1 MWYNTFP
8 VYQNIFNT
16 RQAIVKMKKT
26 GFDND
31 LYLRQQS
38 EEILK
43 RASRFD
49 NKLYLEF
56 GGKLAY
62 DLHAAR
68 ILPGFDPNVKLQ
80 LLQRLKD
87 KIEVVICIYA
97 GDIERKKIRADFGI
111 AYDADTMRIID
122 NLRERD
128 ISVTSVVVTRYDDHP
143 AVNSFINKLE
153 RRGIR
158 VYKHRAIKGYPA
170 DVDLI
175 VSENGY
181 GANEYIETEKPIV
194 IVTGPGPSS
203 GKMAT
208 CLSQVYHEHLR
219 GVSAGYAKFETF
231 PVWNLPLNHPV
242 NIAYEAA
249 TADIGDVNMV
259 DSFHLQATGKQTV
272 NYNRDIAIFPVVR
285 RICERIMGKDHAY
298 VSPTDMGV
306 NKVGFAICDDAVV
319 SEAAKQEII
328 RRYFRYN
335 CEYAIGAAEKETID
349 RIKVL
354 MDNLDIRPEDRAVV
368 TPARDAAA
376 AASEQPEK
384 GNDGYFCGAALELP
398 DGRIVTGKNSHL
410 LHAAASCI
418 LNAIKKMANLPN
430 ELLLIAPAVIDSV
443 SKLKHDILNIRKVS
457 LDLDETLIA
466 LSVSSTS
473 NPTANLAMNQL
484 CLLRGCEMHISH
496 MPTPGDEAGLR
507 KLGIN
512 LTCDPKF
519 ASRDLFIS

>member
-1 MWYNTFP
+1 MM
-8 VYQNIFNT
+8 I
-16 RQAIVKMKKT
+16 

-31 LYLRQQS
+31 SYLRQQS
-38 EEILK
+38 EEILA

-56 GGKLAY
+56 GGKLAF

-68 ILPGFDPNVKLQ
+68 ILPGFDPNVKLR

-87 KIEVVICIYA
+87 KIDVVICIYS

-122 NLRERD
+122 ILREHD
-128 ISVTSVVVTRYDDHP
+128 INVKAVVVTRYDDHP
-143 AVNSFINKLE
+143 AVNNFIHKLE
-153 RRGIR
+153 RRGLR
-158 VYKHRAIKGYPA
+158 VYKHKAIKGYPA

-175 VSENGY
+175 VSEKGY
-181 GANEYIETEKPIV
+181 GENEYIETDKPIV

-208 CLSQVYHEHLR
+208 CLSQVYHDHLR
-219 GVSAGYAKFETF
+219 GISAGYAKFETF

-259 DSFHLQATGKQTV
+259 DPFHLEATGNMAV

-285 RICERIMGKDHAY
+285 RICERIMGKENAY

-306 NKVGFAICDDAVV
+306 NKVGFAISDDKVVCD
-319 SEAAKQEII
+319 AAKQEVI
-328 RRYFRYN
+328 RRYFRYR
-335 CEYAIGAAEKETID
+335 CEYAIGAAEQSTID

-354 MDNLDIRPEDRAVV
+354 MDNLSLSETDRV
-368 TPARDAAA
+368 TVEPARKAAEL
-376 AASEQPEK
+376 ASQTPGK
-384 GNDGYFCGAALELP
+384 GNDGYFCGAALRLP
-398 DGRIVTGKNSHL
+398 DDRIVTGCNSPH
-410 LHAAASCI
+410 LHAAAACV
-418 LNAIKKMANLPN
+418 LNAIKALANLPK
-430 ELLLIAPAVIDSV
+430 ELLLISPEVIESV
-443 SKLKHDILNIRKVS
+443 TRLKGDVLKMRRVG

-466 LSVSSTS
+466 LTVSSAS
-473 NPTANLAMNQL
+473 NPTAQFALKQLRNLA
-484 CLLRGCEMHISH
+484 GCEMHISH
-496 MPTPGDEAGLR
+496 MPNPGDEAGLR

-512 LTCDPKF
+512 LTSDPKF
-519 ASRDLFIS
+519 ASRDLFVD

>member
-1 MWYNTFP
+1 MM
-8 VYQNIFNT
+8 I
-16 RQAIVKMKKT
+16 

-31 LYLRQQS
+31 SYLRQQS
-38 EEILK
+38 EEILA

-56 GGKLAY
+56 GGKLAF

-68 ILPGFDPNVKLQ
+68 ILPGFDPNVKLR

-87 KIEVVICIYA
+87 KIDVVICIYS

-122 NLRERD
+122 ILREHD
-128 ISVTSVVVTRYDDHP
+128 INVKAVVVTRYDDHP
-143 AVNSFINKLE
+143 AVNNFIHKLE
-153 RRGIR
+153 RRGLR
-158 VYKHRAIKGYPA
+158 VYKHKAIKGYPA

-175 VSENGY
+175 VSEKGY
-181 GANEYIETEKPIV
+181 GENEYIETDKPIV

-208 CLSQVYHEHLR
+208 CLSQVYHDHLR
-219 GVSAGYAKFETF
+219 GISAGYAKFETF

-259 DSFHLQATGKQTV
+259 DPFHLEATGNMAV

-285 RICERIMGKDHAY
+285 RICERIMGKENAY

-306 NKVGFAICDDAVV
+306 NKVGFAISDDKVVCD
-319 SEAAKQEII
+319 AAKQEVI
-328 RRYFRYN
+328 RRYFRYR
-335 CEYAIGAAEKETID
+335 CEYAIGAAEQTTID

-354 MDNLDIRPEDRAVV
+354 MDNLSLSETDRV
-368 TPARDAAA
+368 TVEPARKAAEL
-376 AASEQPEK
+376 ASQTPGK
-384 GNDGYFCGAALELP
+384 GNDGYFCGAALRLP
-398 DGRIVTGKNSHL
+398 DGRIVTGCNSPH
-410 LHAAASCI
+410 LHAAAACV
-418 LNAIKKMANLPN
+418 LNAIKALANLPK
-430 ELLLIAPAVIDSV
+430 ELLLISPEVIESV
-443 SKLKHDILNIRKVS
+443 ARLKGDVLKMRRVG

-466 LSVSSTS
+466 LTVSSAS
-473 NPTANLAMNQL
+473 NPTAQFALKQLRNLA
-484 CLLRGCEMHISH
+484 GCEMHISH
-496 MPTPGDEAGLR
+496 MPNPGDEAGLR

-512 LTCDPKF
+512 LTSDPKF
-519 ASRDLFIS
+519 ASRDLFVD